1 MSLSAR
7 IVAGLLL
14 GVAVGIFIGER
25 AAALEVVGD
34 AFIQLLQMTVLPYVT
49 VSLILGLGRLGYSEA
64 TLLARRA
71 GSVLLL
77 LWAMSI
83 GLVLLMP
90 LVFPLA
96 QSGAF
101 FSTALLE
108 EPPQFDFL
116 DLYIPKNPFYALANS
131 VVPAVVL
138 FSVAVGVALIGVEN
152 KSAFMDALD
161 AFSKALT
168 RVTNFVVSLTPIGVF
183 AIVASAAGTLSPDE
197 LERLQVFLVSYVVI
211 ALLMTFWLLPGLV
224 AALTPLRYGEVVGLT
239 RDALVTAFA
248 TSSLFIVLPVLAQ
261 RSKEMLARVAP
272 DDPEVASAVDVVVPV
287 SFSFPSSAKL
297 LSLSFLLFAAWY
309 SGTELGPTQYPT
321 LIFTGVVSF
330 FGSLN
335 AAVPFL
341 LDLMR
346 IPSDMFG
353 LFVATSVVNARF
365 GTLLAAVHT
374 LVVAL
379 LGASAV
385 HGLLRP
391 RPGALARYVA
401 ISVLLVAAT
410 LGGLRLF
417 FAATWTG
424 ANRGAELL
432 ERMQPVMSTGR
443 ATVHAGP
450 AVAPEEDPSRPL
462 LERIHERGRLRV
474 GFREFLPLA
483 FFHEDGELVGLDIE
497 MAQLLARDLGVELEL
512 IPVTLRKA
520 SEYLEAGVVDV
531 AMPGLA
537 ITTERLEAMRFS
549 ETYLDLTLA
558 FAVPDHRREDFGS
571 RSALQRLSG
580 LRIGVPPVPYYV
592 TMLQRYLPQ
601 AELVEVSEPADFF
614 EGEVEDLDAFLFAAE
629 AISAWSLLHPQ
640 FSVAIPH
647 PDVVKVPVA
656 YAVAGGDAAMAS
668 FLSGWIDL
676 KRKDGTLQALY
687 DHWILGLDAD
697 VRGPRW
703 SVIRDV
709 LHWVD

>member
-7 IVAGLLL
+7 IVVGLVL
-14 GVAVGIFIGER
+14 GVGVGIFAGER
-25 AAALEVVGD
+25 AAVLEVVGE

-49 VSLILGLGRLGYSEA
+49 VSLILGLGQLGYAEA
-64 TLLARRA
+64 TSLARRA
-71 GSVLLL
+71 GGVLLV
-77 LWAMSI
+77 LWSI
-83 GLVLLMP
+83 SVALVVLMP
-90 LVFPLA
+90 LVFPHSE
-96 QSGAF
+96 SGAF
-101 FSTALLE
+101 FSAALVE

-116 DLYIPKNPFYALANS
+116 GLYIPKNPFNALANS

-138 FSVAVGVALIGVEN
+138 FSVAVGVALIGVEQ
-152 KSAFMDALD
+152 KTSFMEALGT
-161 AFSKALT
+161 FSKALT

-197 LERLQVFLVSYVVI
+197 LGRLQVFLVSYV
-211 ALLMTFWLLPGLV
+211 AFSLLMTFWLLPGLV
-224 AALTPLRYGEVVGLT
+224 TALTPLRYGEVVGLT

-261 RSKEMLARVAP
+261 RSKEMLGRVAP
-272 DDPEVASAVDVVVPV
+272 DDPEVASAVDVVIPV

-297 LSLSFLLFAAWY
+297 LSLSFVLFAAWY
-309 SGTELGPTQYPT
+309 SGTDVSPAQYPT
-321 LIFTGVVSF
+321 LILSGVVSF

-341 LDLMR
+341 LDLMQ
-346 IPSDMFG
+346 IPSDTFE
-353 LFVATSVVNARF
+353 LFVATNVVNARF

-391 RPGALARYVA
+391 RPGALARYVVISA
-401 ISVLLVAAT
+401 ILLIAT
-410 LGGLRLF
+410 VGGLRLF

-424 ANRGAELL
+424 GNRGAEML
-432 ERMQPVMSTGR
+432 ERMQPIRSTWQ
-443 ATVHAGP
+443 ATLHSEVVP
-450 AVAPEEDPSRPL
+450 PPEEDRSAPL
-462 LERIHERGRLRV
+462 LQRIRERGRLRV

-483 FFHEDGELVGLDIE
+483 FFHENGELVGLDIE
-497 MAQLLARDLGVELEL
+497 MAHLLARDLGVGLEL
-512 IPVTLRKA
+512 VPVALTDATEHLA
-520 SEYLEAGVVDV
+520 SGAVDV
-531 AMPGLA
+531 VMPGLA
-537 ITTERLEAMRFS
+537 ITPTRLETIRFS
-549 ETYLDLTLA
+549 QPYLDLTLA
-558 FAVPDHRREDFGS
+558 FAVPDHRRDDFDS
-571 RSALQRLSG
+571 RAALQRLSAP
-580 LRIGVPPVPYYV
+580 RIAVPPAPYYRD
-592 TMLQRYLPQ
+592 MLQRYLPR
-601 AELVEVSEPADFF
+601 AELVELDRPEAFF
-614 EGEVEDLDAFLFAAE
+614 EGEAGDLDAFLFAAE
-629 AISAWSLLHPQ
+629 GISAWSLLHPE

-656 YAVAGGDAAMAS
+656 YAVAGGDEEMAS

-676 KRKDGTLQALY
+676 KRKDGTLEALY

-697 VRGPRW
+697 LEGPRW

>member
-7 IVAGLLL
+7 IVVGLLL
-14 GVAVGIFIGER
+14 GIAVGIFFGER
-25 AAALEVVGD
+25 AAVLEVVGD

-49 VSLILGLGRLGYSEA
+49 VSLILGLGQLGYAEA
-64 TLLARRA
+64 TSLARRA
-71 GSVLLL
+71 GGVLLL
-77 LWAMSI
+77 LWAISI
-83 GLVLLMP
+83 ALVLLMP
-90 LVFPLA
+90 VVFPPL

-101 FSTALLE
+101 FSAALVE
-108 EPPQFDFL
+108 DPPQFDFL
-116 DLYIPKNPFYALANS
+116 GLYIPKNPFNALANS

-138 FSVAVGVALIGVEN
+138 FSVAVGVALIGVEQ
-152 KSAFMDALD
+152 KSSFMEAL
-161 AFSKALT
+161 ATFSKALT

-197 LERLQVFLVSYVVI
+197 LERLQIFLVSYVAI
-211 ALLMTFWLLPGLV
+211 SLLMTFWLLPGLV
-224 AALTPLRYGEVVGLT
+224 TALTPLRYGEVIGLT

-272 DDPEVASAVDVVVPV
+272 DDPEVSSAVDVVVPV

-297 LSLSFLLFAAWY
+297 LSLSFVLFAAWY
-309 SGTELGPTQYPT
+309 SGTDLAPTQHAT
-321 LIFTGVVSF
+321 LVFSGVVSF

-341 LDLMR
+341 LDLLR
-346 IPSDMFG
+346 IPSDMFQF
-353 LFVATSVVNARF
+353 FVATSVVNARF

-379 LGASAV
+379 VGASAV

-391 RPGALARYVA
+391 RPGAIARYLA
-401 ISVLLVAAT
+401 ISAILVIAT

-424 ANRGAELL
+424 GNRGAELL
-432 ERMQPVMSTGR
+432 ERLQPIQSTWQ
-443 ATVHAGP
+443 ATLHSEGVTP
-450 AVAPEEDPSRPL
+450 PPEDASAPL
-462 LERIHERGRLRV
+462 LQRIRERGRLRV

-483 FFHEDGELVGLDIE
+483 FFHANGELVGLDIE
-497 MAQLLARDLGVELEL
+497 MAHLLARDLGVDLEL
-512 IPVTLRKA
+512 IPLTLMNTQEHLDSGA
-520 SEYLEAGVVDV
+520 VDV

-537 ITTERLEAMRFS
+537 ITAARLETTRFS
-549 ETYLDLTLA
+549 VPYLDLTLA

-571 RSALQRLSG
+571 RAALQRLSAP
-580 LRIGVPPVPYYV
+580 RIAVPPVPYYV
-592 TMLQRYLPQ
+592 DMLRRYLPQ
-601 AELVEVSEPADFF
+601 AELVEVSQPGAFF

-629 AISAWSLLHPQ
+629 AISAWSLLHPE

-656 YAVAGGDAAMAS
+656 YAVAGGDEAMAS

-687 DHWILGLDAD
+687 DHWVLGLDAD
-697 VRGPRW
+697 VKGPRW

-709 LHWVD
+709 LRWVD